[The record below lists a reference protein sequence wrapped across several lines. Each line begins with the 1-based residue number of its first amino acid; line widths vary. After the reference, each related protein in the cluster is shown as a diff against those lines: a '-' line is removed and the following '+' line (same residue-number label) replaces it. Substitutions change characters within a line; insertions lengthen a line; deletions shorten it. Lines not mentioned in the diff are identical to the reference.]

1 MLSIARAGPL
11 DRRSDRPGTG
21 DGTTLTAAHL
31 ARWLSSPRGV
41 GVTKIGGFRAR
52 ELSRP
57 RKHVGLGYV
66 VPFQL
71 GLRDAVN
78 PPPGGWLFL
87 QPASLYFYWITRCTA
102 FHAKINLSA
111 WRWKPVPHC
120 ADTHPICSA
129 NPAAADKTRPGQLCL
144 PQPRLCAAYAEECT
158 GPRLPRQ

>member
-11 DRRSDRPGTG
+11 DRRSDQPGTG

-41 GVTKIGGFRAR
+41 GVAKIGGFGAR

-57 RKHVGLGYV
+57 ENTSVSDTWCRFNLDCVMQSIHH
-66 VPFQL
+66 
-71 GLRDAVN
+71 R
-78 PPPGGWLFL
+78 GGWLFL
-87 QPASLYFYWITRCTA
+87 QPASLYFYWITRCTD

-111 WRWKPVPHC
+111 WRWKPAPHC

-144 PQPRLCAAYAEECT
+144 PQPRLCAAYAEEYT
-158 GPRLPRQ
+158 APRLPRQ